1 MPTSDASSCYVY
13 IQLPDSLDVVTCG
26 RYVQQDGIGQFVY
39 GRSYL
44 ENPRAVELEL
54 FELPLRPGTFRTTRL
69 GGIFG
74 ALRDASPD
82 AWGRRVIE
90 RQLGR
95 GDLTEVGFLL
105 NSPEDRAGALSFGTS
120 TTPPAPVHH
129 FNRVLSLPLLLEE
142 ARRFEEGLPPSPQI
156 DDLVNPGSSMGGA
169 RPKNVVEDDE
179 GLWIAKFPSRGDR
192 WNNAVVELAMLR
204 LAHECGLR
212 AASGKVVNIA
222 GQDVL
227 LVQRFDRKRTE
238 QGYLRHRM
246 VSALTVLR
254 ADENP
259 RVGPNER
266 KTWSYLLLAD
276 ELKRWV
282 RDPGEDLRELFR
294 RMVFNALIS
303 NIDDHPRNHAL
314 IAPGAHWSLSPA
326 YDLTPAPQASTER
339 DLAMEV
345 GSAQHRRANRR
356 NLLSECARFRVPK
369 EEATRLIDTMK
380 HQVSIRWRDVVK
392 SCGGSGADL
401 DAIARAFDYEGFEY
415 GVDPRI

>member
-1 MPTSDASSCYVY
+1 MATSDPSGCYVY
-13 IQLPDSLDVVTCG
+13 LQLPASLDVVTCG
-26 RYVQQDGIGQFVY
+26 RYVQQDGVGQFVY

-44 ENPRAVELEL
+44 ANPRAVALDP
-54 FELPLRPGTFRTTRL
+54 FELPLREGVFTTAKL

-74 ALRDASPD
+74 PLRDASPD

-105 NSPEDRAGALSFGTS
+105 NSPEDRAGALSFGES
-120 TTPPAPVHH
+120 TTPPAPLHQ
-129 FNRVLSLPLLLEE
+129 FNKVLQLRQLLEE
-142 ARRFEEGLPPSPQI
+142 ANRVEQGLPPSPQVNT
-156 DDLVNPGSSMGGA
+156 LVQPGSSMGGA
-169 RPKNVVEDDE
+169 RPKNVVEDDD
-179 GLWIAKFPSRGDR
+179 GLWIAKFPSRSDR
-192 WNNAVVELAMLR
+192 WNNAVVEHGMLELAR
-204 LAHECGLR
+204 ECGLR
-212 AASGKVVNIA
+212 AASGKLLRVA

-227 LVQRFDRKRTE
+227 LVRRFDRERT
-238 QGYLRHRM
+238 GPDYLRHRM

-254 ADENP
+254 ADEDPGAGP
-259 RVGPNER
+259 RER
-266 KTWSYLLLAD
+266 SSWSYLLLAD

-282 RDPGEDLRELFR
+282 RDPDEDLRELFS

-314 IAPGAHWSLSPA
+314 IAPDAHWKLSPA

-356 NLLSECARFRVPK
+356 NLLSECARFRLSRD
-369 EEATRLIDTMK
+369 EATRIIDEMK
-380 HQVSIRWRDVVK
+380 ARVSFRWRDVVRG
-392 SCGGSGADL
+392 SGGSETDL
-401 DAIARAFDYEGFEY
+401 KAIERAFDYEGFEY
-415 GVDPRI
+415 GTEP

>member
-1 MPTSDASSCYVY
+1 MPTSDASRCYVY
-13 IQLPDSLDVVTCG
+13 LQLPNSLDVVTCG
-26 RYVQQDGIGQFVY
+26 LYAQQDGVGQFVY

-44 ENPRAVELEL
+44 ENPRAVELEP
-54 FELPLRPGTFRTTRL
+54 FELPLQPGTFRTTRL

-74 ALRDASPD
+74 SLRDASPD

-95 GDLTEVGFLL
+95 GDLTEIGFLL
-105 NSPEDRAGALSFGTS
+105 NSPEDRAGALSFGTDS
-120 TTPPAPVHH
+120 TPPAPVHQ
-129 FNRVLSLPLLLEE
+129 FNKVLSLPLLLEE
-142 ARRFEEGLPPSPQI
+142 ASRFEQGLPPSPQV
-156 DDLVNPGSSMGGA
+156 DELVNPGSSMGGA

-192 WNNAVVELAMLR
+192 WNNAVVELAMLK
-204 LAHECGLR
+204 LALDCGLR
-212 AASGKVVNIA
+212 AASARSVRIA

-227 LVQRFDRKRTE
+227 LVRRFDRERTE
-238 QGYLRHRM
+238 HGYLRHRM

-266 KTWSYLLLAD
+266 KTWSYILLAD

-282 RDPGEDLRELFR
+282 SEPVEDLRELFC

-314 IAPGAHWSLSPA
+314 IAAGARWKLSPA

-345 GSAQHRRANRR
+345 GSAQHRRANRH
-356 NLLSECARFRVPK
+356 NLLSECIRFRLSK
-369 EEATRLIDTMK
+369 EEATRIIDTMK
-380 HQVSIRWRDVVK
+380 QRVSHRWRDIVR
-392 SCGGSGADL
+392 SCGGSMADVS
-401 DAIARAFDYEGFEY
+401 AIERAFDYEGFEY
-415 GVDPRI
+415 GSDPRS

>member
-1 MPTSDASSCYVY
+1 MATFDPSGCYVY
-13 IQLPDSLDVVTCG
+13 LQLPGSLDVVTCG
-26 RYVQQDGIGQFVY
+26 RYVQQDGVGQFVY

-44 ENPRAVELEL
+44 ANPRAVALDP
-54 FELPLRPGTFRTTRL
+54 FELPLREGVFTTAGL

-74 ALRDASPD
+74 PLRDASPD

-105 NSPEDRAGALSFGTS
+105 NSPEDRAGALSFGENVA
-120 TTPPAPVHH
+120 PPAPVHQ
-129 FNRVLSLPLLLEE
+129 FNKVLQLRELMEE
-142 ARRFEEGLPPSPQI
+142 ARRVEQGLPPSPQVS
-156 DDLVNPGSSMGGA
+156 DLVQPGSSMGGA
-169 RPKNVVEDDE
+169 RPKNVVEDED
-179 GLWIAKFPSRGDR
+179 GLWIAKFPSRSDR
-192 WNNAVVELAMLR
+192 WNNAVVEHGMLELAR
-204 LAHECGLR
+204 ECGLR
-212 AASGKVVNIA
+212 AAEGRLIQVA

-227 LVQRFDRKRTE
+227 LVRRFDRERTA

-259 RVGPNER
+259 RER
-266 KTWSYLLLAD
+266 GSWSYLVLAD

-282 RDPGEDLRELFR
+282 QEPDADMRELFS

-314 IAPGAHWSLSPA
+314 IAAGEDWSLSPA

-356 NLLSECARFRVPK
+356 NLLSGCVRFRLSK
-369 EEATRLIDTMK
+369 DEATRIIDAMK
-380 HQVSIRWRDVVK
+380 THVSARWRDVVRNA
-392 SCGGSGADL
+392 GGTDADL
-401 DAIARAFDYEGFEY
+401 KAIERAFDYEGFEY
-415 GVDPRI
+415 TSSP